1 MLIAKDKRRNNIA
14 EYILYMW
21 QIEDTIRAYKFNIE
35 LIDKNII
42 EQYRQPEEVK
52 NEVRNWYTDL
62 ILAMHEEGIME
73 KGHMKY
79 LNEIM
84 EDLNELHLFLLNKKQ
99 DPEYIR
105 IYQFAEANIKD
116 FLQRL
121 KDDNIYSEIEVCF
134 NALYGLLLLKL
145 QKKSISE
152 DTERAMTT
160 FSRLL
165 AQLSYE
171 FRKKEIGED

>member
-1 MLIAKDKRRNNIA
+1 MLIARDKRRNNIA

-35 LIDKNII
+35 QIDRNII
-42 EQYRQPEEVK
+42 AQYPQHEEVK
-52 NEVRNWYTDL
+52 NEIRNWYTDL
-62 ILAMHEEGIME
+62 ILIMHEEGIME
-73 KGHMKY
+73 KGHMRN

-84 EDLNELHLFLLNKKQ
+84 EDLYELHLFLLKKKQ

-105 IYQFAEANIKD
+105 TYQFAEANIKD
-116 FLQRL
+116 FMQRL
-121 KDDNIYSEIEVCF
+121 KNDVYNEIEVCF
-134 NALYGLLLLKL
+134 NALYGLLLLRL
-145 QKKSISE
+145 QKKNISE
-152 DTERAMTT
+152 DTEKAMTT